1 MIISIIKSNCKMFE
15 IYYVSMVF
23 FLKKSLMESTY
34 RSDDKLDTVFNKGVA
49 PV

>member
-1 MIISIIKSNCKMFE
+1 MFE

-34 RSDDKLDTVFNKGVA
+34 RSDDKLDTVCNKGVA